1 MESSLKE
8 NNLGERLMAWAEKNP
23 GPATVISVT
32 GFVTGIFSL
41 TFLGYHAIK
50 SPKPASIGWGM
61 LLKAQC

>member
-8 NNLGERLMAWAEKNP
+8 NNSGARLMAWAEKNP
-23 GPATVISVT
+23 ELATVISVT
-32 GFVTGIFSL
+32 GIFGL

-61 LLKAQC
+61 IKAQC